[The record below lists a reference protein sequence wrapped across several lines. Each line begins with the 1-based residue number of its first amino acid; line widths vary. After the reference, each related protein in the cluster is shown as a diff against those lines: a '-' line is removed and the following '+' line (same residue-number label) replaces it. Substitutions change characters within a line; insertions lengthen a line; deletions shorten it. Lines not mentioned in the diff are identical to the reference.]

1 MRSRTSKKQ
10 KTYRDRAKV
19 YAKDVTAEKIPACL
33 YVRQACARFLRDLK
47 RADLTLSED
56 GERWC
61 KFLERLPHTKGAW
74 AQKKESLKLGEWQIF
89 ITVNVYGWKWKA
101 TGLRRFREAY
111 TEVPRKNGKTLW
123 VAGLG
128 LGHLVIDNEFGAEV
142 YCGATSEKQAWEVFN
157 PARLICQRTPDLV
170 QHYGIEVNART
181 LAVQSNGSKFEPVI
195 GNPGD
200 GASPSCGIA
209 DEFHE
214 HGTSDLVDTFITGM
228 GARSQPLM
236 HYITTAGA
244 DMGGPCYAKRD
255 DVIKILSGAVV
266 DDSIFGIIYT
276 LDADDDWST
285 VEAQKKANPNY
296 GVSVDAAF
304 LKTQLDQARRSAT
317 RQVAYKTKH
326 LNLWVGAKAAWMNM
340 LALQACR
347 KKALKIEDF
356 KGQECFVGLDLASKK
371 DFAEMAI
378 IFPRPN
384 GRHAVFLKHYL
395 PEDEVLEGGNT
406 RYKAWHAEGW
416 ITATPGNVI
425 DFQYIE
431 DDLKDLATHYQV
443 VEVPYDP
450 FQATQFSTRMLA
462 EGLPMIEYGATVKNF
477 SEPMKQLESWI
488 LTKSVDFEM
497 DPVLLWM
504 FGNVVAKVDKKD
516 NIYPDKDR
524 PENKIDGVVA
534 MISAVGRIISPRE
547 DSGGVGI
554 AVL

>member
-1 MRSRTSKKQ
+1 MRSKGC
-10 KTYRDRAKV
+10 KTYRQRAEV
-19 YAKDVTAEKIPACL
+19 YAKKVTSKEIPACL
-33 YVRQACARFLRDLK
+33 YVRQACARFLSDRK
-47 RADLTLSED
+47 RKDIELTED

-61 KFLERLPHTKGAW
+61 KFLELLPHTKGKW
-74 AQKKESLKLGEWQIF
+74 AQSKEKLKLSEWQIF
-89 ITVNVYGWKWKA
+89 ITVNIYGWKWKA
-101 TGLRRFREAY
+101 TKLRRFRESY

-123 VAGLG
+123 TAGLG
-128 LGHLVIDNEFGAEV
+128 IGHLVIDNEFGAEV

-170 QHYGIEVNART
+170 QRYGIEVNART
-181 LAVQSNGSKFEPVI
+181 LAMQSNGSKFEPVI

-214 HGTSDLVDTFITGM
+214 HPTSDLVDTLITGM

-266 DDSIFGIIYT
+266 DDSIFGIIFT
-276 LDADDDWST
+276 LDDGDAWDT

-296 GVSVDAAF
+296 GVSVDAEF

-356 KGQECFVGLDLASKK
+356 KGQECYVGLDLASKK

-378 IFPRPN
+378 IFPQPG
-384 GRHAVFLKHYL
+384 GRFAVFLKHYL
-395 PEDEVLEGGNT
+395 PEDEILEGGNT

-431 DDLKDLATHYQV
+431 DDLKDLAKHYQV

-477 SEPMKQLESWI
+477 SEPMKQVESWI

-516 NIYPDKDR
+516 NIYPDKGR

-534 MISAVGRIISPRE
+534 IIAAAGRVIAKSE
-547 DSGGVGI
+547 ETQFSVGI
-554 AVL
+554 ARI